1 MRLLLI
7 FLCIFIFY
15 NCVDESL
22 IEKKELDYLPNNAAL
37 VVRSSSFDYF
47 KELENQN
54 EFSSELIKIFPK
66 FFGLIKKI
74 PEKTKG
80 QLSFHFEGK
89 NDLPYL
95 FITEKNIM
103 EIDSANI
110 DTLFYEKVPYYFNN
124 IDDKIYFTSWD
135 NLYFT
140 TSSKLLLEN
149 CIRLKKINNNISEDL
164 KNLYEKTASPQTIF
178 LNKKI
183 AKFINK

>member
-1 MRLLLI
+1 M
-7 FLCIFIFY
+7 
-15 NCVDESL
+15 
-22 IEKKELDYLPNNAAL
+22 
-37 VVRSSSFDYF
+37 
-47 KELENQN
+47 ENQN

-124 IDDKIYFTSWD
+124 IDNKIYFTSWD

-164 KNLYEKTASPQTIF
+164 KNLYEKTASPQSVF

-183 AKFINK
+183 VSFSQIL